1 MIRPI
6 YPLRPSHFPTSILS
20 RRILRE
26 QRALQSETD
35 EDETLEYILVLFM
48 YFGLSATKGALLAG
62 LRAKLT
68 KALEHGAWTGISG
81 TIDQGDSC
89 APNRSQVKSPHDLTL
104 RPHDFEF

>member
-26 QRALQSETD
+26 QRAFQSETD

-48 YFGLSATKGALLAG
+48 YFGLSATKGA
-62 LRAKLT
+62 
-68 KALEHGAWTGISG
+68 
-81 TIDQGDSC
+81 
-89 APNRSQVKSPHDLTL
+89 APGRSQGWNMGLGLALQARSVRVIYARLNGLSSRAHTI
-104 RPHDFEF
+104 